1 MVGGVTGIDEREQND
16 LKGFDRSSDT
26 GFVVHKE
33 IDDSFNIW
41 DLGNWLKSR
50 WSSSRPF
57 KIEMSG
63 F

>member
-16 LKGFDRSSDT
+16 LKGFDHSSDT

-57 KIEMSG
+57 KTEMSG